1 MSAALPNPSICLEDA
16 LNALAEIRA
25 CHDELRTFL
34 ADTFDRLDEV
44 VSQLQNRGAAL
55 KPAETHLDRDVMQE
69 QIDYLT
75 RLVTDLAQTVNKRE
89 RTPAEQNLT
98 ELSKAKT

>member
-1 MSAALPNPSICLEDA
+1 MSAALPNPSIRPEDA

-34 ADTFDRLDEV
+34 TDTFDRLDDV
-44 VSQLQNRGAAL
+44 VNQLQNGGAAL
-55 KPAETHLDRDVMQE
+55 KPAETHLDRNVMQD

-75 RLVTDLAQTVNKRE
+75 RLVTDLALTVEKRE
-89 RTPAEQNLT
+89 QAPAGQNRI
-98 ELSKAKT
+98 ES